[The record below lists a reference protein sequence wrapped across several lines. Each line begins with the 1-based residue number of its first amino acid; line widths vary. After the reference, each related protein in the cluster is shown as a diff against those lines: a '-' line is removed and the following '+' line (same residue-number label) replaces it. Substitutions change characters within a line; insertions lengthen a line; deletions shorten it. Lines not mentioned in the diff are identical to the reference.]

1 MKKCLNG
8 ATLKWIAMLS
18 MLIDHFTAVFFEASV
33 YNGPIIFSYKT
44 YVFLRGVGRLAF
56 PIYCF
61 LLVAGFLFSLASSA
75 ASHRVFLYVFGL
87 GFVANEIYYRAGR
100 KKRQAI
106 IAEGNADAD
115 RWHAEHADDFF
126 FVEVTDYAPHLVNE
140 LLKILRSGQAETLK
154 GALNVYDGR
163 FQNEDDSSCGK
174 S

>member
-1 MKKCLNG
+1 MSGDRVFRDLNYEDALAALQKAQVDLAVEQGKRKG
-8 ATLKWIAMLS
+8 AE
-18 MLIDHFTAVFFEASV
+18 TAENQEAWHQAARMMI
-33 YNGPIIFSYKT
+33 GM
-44 YVFLRGVGRLAF
+44 
-56 PIYCF
+56 
-61 LLVAGFLFSLASSA
+61 LLVVGFLFSLASSA

-87 GFVANEIYYRAGR
+87 GLVANEIYYRAGR

-115 RWHAEHADDFF
+115 SWHAEHADDFF
-126 FVEVTDYAPHLVNE
+126 FVEGTDYAPHLVNE